1 MSMDGSSG
9 GMHAKEIQL
18 FAAIDQLSHQLI
30 FLQANY
36 CASTFEDKP
45 KDKPV
50 EANPIAEEAGRVTQG
65 GMKRGKIQGAISL

>member
-1 MSMDGSSG
+1 MDGSSG

-45 KDKPV
+45 V